1 MALALL
7 SDGDVEPQV
16 HASPDGGADGGP
28 TGPLPDGLRRVL
40 GLPTPPCPVTA
51 LELWASLWL
60 AAVAA
65 RASRGPLD
73 WAAVAALHPGSRLL
87 QRAGPP
93 DLAPD
98 LVVVG
103 RALARARGWDALQR
117 TTASGAEAASFLPPP
132 DVAAFAD
139 TGMFARLVLRQIEPL
154 WSSRR
159 ALEGRLQ
166 ASVLARIDATLQAW
180 CLDPRPPGAAAA
192 SGRRSP
198 DHAA

>member
-1 MALALL
+1 
-7 SDGDVEPQV
+7 
-16 HASPDGGADGGP
+16 
-28 TGPLPDGLRRVL
+28 
-40 GLPTPPCPVTA
+40 
-51 LELWASLWL
+51 
-60 AAVAA
+60 
-65 RASRGPLD
+65 
-73 WAAVAALHPGSRLL
+73 
-87 QRAGPP
+87 
-93 DLAPD
+93 
-98 LVVVG
+98 VVG